1 MAVTLAEK
9 TTVGDGRK
17 ARGEASR
24 HAIIEAAI
32 AGIAGQ
38 GIAGATLEVVARRAG
53 VSKPLLLFHFGSKD
67 GLLVAVLEHMGALYA
82 RGWDAVLASPGLAAR
97 PRLLALLEHDIGF
110 VARERDVVAVWHA
123 VWGDAG
129 CSRLYRTLGTPRD
142 RRYRNDLDGLL
153 RELADGRD
161 EGRVTALAKGL
172 DAMLFGFWSQQLS
185 DPDPRHEARAMEAVK
200 AFLASAFP
208 GRFPVA

>member
-1 MAVTLAEK
+1 MALEAVADAQD
-9 TTVGDGRK
+9 GDGRK

-24 HAIIEAAI
+24 RAIIEAAI
-32 AGIAGQ
+32 DGIAEQ
-38 GIAGATLEVVARRAG
+38 GLAGATLDAVARRAG

-82 RGWDAVLASPGLAAR
+82 EGWHAILADPGR
-97 PRLLALLEHDIGF
+97 SVEERLMALFEHDIGF
-110 VARERDVVAVWHA
+110 VGRNRNVVAVWHA

-129 CSRLYRTLGTPRD
+129 CSRLYHSLGTPRD
-142 RRYRNDLDGLL
+142 RSYRNDLDSLL
-153 RELADGRD
+153 RQLARGGQ
-161 EGRVTALAKGL
+161 EARVPALAKGL

-185 DPDPRHEARAMEAVK
+185 DPDPRHALRAMEAVR

-208 GRFPVA
+208 ERFCDA

>member
-1 MAVTLAEK
+1 MALGAVAETLD
-9 TTVGDGRK
+9 GDGRK

-24 HAIIEAAI
+24 RAIIEAAI
-32 AGIAGQ
+32 AVIAEQ
-38 GIAGATLEVVARRAG
+38 GVAATTLDAVARRAG

-82 RGWDAVLASPGLAAR
+82 EGWQAILAGTGRSPEE
-97 PRLLALLEHDIGF
+97 RLMALLEHDIGF
-110 VARERDVVAVWHA
+110 VGRNRNVVAVWHA

-129 CSRLYRTLGTPRD
+129 CSRLYHALGTPRD
-142 RRYRNDLDGLL
+142 RSYRSDLDGLL
-153 RELADGRD
+153 RQLAQGGQ
-161 EGRVTALAKGL
+161 ETRVPALAKGL

-185 DPDPRHEARAMEAVK
+185 DPDPRHEACATEAVK

-208 GRFPVA
+208 ERFHPA